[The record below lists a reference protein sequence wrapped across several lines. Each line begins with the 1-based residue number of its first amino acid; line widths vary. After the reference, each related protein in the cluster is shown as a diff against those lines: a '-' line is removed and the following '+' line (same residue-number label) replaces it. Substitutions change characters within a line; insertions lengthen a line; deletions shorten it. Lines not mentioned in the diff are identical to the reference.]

1 MITSKVTK
9 EQLEKWRELHNIW
22 KDKLTVNRISGKE
35 LDEYFWKKYNPA
47 ENNIESFR
55 TVVYLNSEAYNKKAD
70 MSEIHTYTLENN
82 VYVGI
87 DTATGFFQVECEDI
101 DKAAPVWDDI
111 FIKRGLSA
119 DDIENY
125 VLTGQYISL
134 CGGVVK

>member
-1 MITSKVTK
+1 MVK
-9 EQLEKWRELHNIW
+9 
-22 KDKLTVNRISGKE
+22 
-35 LDEYFWKKYNPA
+35 FKYRRNC
-47 ENNIESFR
+47 EIYIE
-55 TVVYLNSEAYNKKAD
+55 
-70 MSEIHTYTLENN
+70 
-82 VYVGI
+82 GI

-101 DKAAPVWDDI
+101 DKAAPIWDDI

>member
-35 LDEYFWKKYNPA
+35 LDEYFRKKYNPA

-101 DKAAPVWDDI
+101 DKAALIWDDI

>member
-35 LDEYFWKKYNPA
+35 LDEYFRKKYNPA

-70 MSEIHTYTLENN
+70 MSEIHTYTWELILQQDFFRLN
-82 VYVGI
+82 VKI
-87 DTATGFFQVECEDI
+87 L
-101 DKAAPVWDDI
+101 
-111 FIKRGLSA
+111 IKLLRYGTIYS
-119 DDIENY
+119 
-125 VLTGQYISL
+125 
-134 CGGVVK
+134 

>member
-35 LDEYFWKKYNPA
+35 LDEYFRKKYNPA

-55 TVVYLNSEAYNKKAD
+55 TVVYLNSEAYNKNSD

-101 DKAAPVWDDI
+101 DKAAPIWDDI

-134 CGGVVK
+134 CSGVVK